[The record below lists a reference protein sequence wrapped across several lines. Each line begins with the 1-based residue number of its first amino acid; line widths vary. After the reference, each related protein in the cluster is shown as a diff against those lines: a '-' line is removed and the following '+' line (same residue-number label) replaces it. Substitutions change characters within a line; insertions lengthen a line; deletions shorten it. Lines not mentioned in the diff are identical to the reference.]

1 MPGTEESNQAGREA
15 IQLLQDSFMFIGT
28 VNAPNPIYRSNA
40 LGNFETPKTWSYD
53 YYRTYPY
60 RAKQWFLAEG

>member
-1 MPGTEESNQAGREA
+1 M
-15 IQLLQDSFMFIGT
+15 LLDSFMFIGT

-60 RAKQWFLAEG
+60 RGHQWFLSEG